1 MNCRLLKSRF
11 RDISLLMVVTFSML
25 IFEGCADDKNDSAEP
40 QKKDSVIQNPTAK
53 QIVDTLPDFLV
64 YEDSKEKKKAF
75 FDFLRPIVKY
85 ENNKVMAER
94 DFILEKYQQVKSSD
108 SLTSRDKSRLLS
120 LAMKYRVKSEIDF
133 NERFFR
139 KLLIKADKIP
149 VELALVQAANESA
162 WGTSYF
168 ARKGN
173 NLFGQWCFKPGC
185 GIVPRQRSEGAKHEV
200 AKFETV
206 NEAVATYIRNLNSHP
221 VYEPLRINR
230 YEARLNDEKPA
241 GHDMAIGLQK
251 YSAKGMEYVE
261 IIREM
266 IDKNKEYIYEDFTTI
281 SNDS

>member
-1 MNCRLLKSRF
+1 MNYSLLKSHF
-11 RDISLLMVVTFSML
+11 PYIFLLIVAAFFTL
-25 IFEGCADDKNDSAEP
+25 IFEGCVEDKDNSPNSTQSPKKE
-40 QKKDSVIQNPTAK
+40 KKDSVKQKPTAK
-53 QIVDTLPDFLV
+53 QIAGDLPDFSV
-64 YEDSKEKKKAF
+64 YEDSKEKKKVF
-75 FDFLRPIVKY
+75 FDFLRPIVKF
-85 ENNKVMAER
+85 ENNKVMEER

-108 SLTSRDKSRLLS
+108 SLTNKDKSKLLS
-120 LAMKYRVKSEIDF
+120 LAMKYRVKSKVKFDE
-133 NERFFR
+133 NFFR

-185 GIVPRQRSEGAKHEV
+185 GIVPRKRSEGSTHEV

-221 VYEPLRINR
+221 VYEPLRLNR
-230 YEARLNDEKPA
+230 YDARLNNRKPA
-241 GHDMAIGLQK
+241 GYDMAIGLQK

-261 IIREM
+261 IIRAM
-266 IDKNKEYIYEDFTTI
+266 IDKNKEYIH
-281 SNDS
+281 

>member
-1 MNCRLLKSRF
+1 MF
-11 RDISLLMVVTFSML
+11 
-25 IFEGCADDKNDSAEP
+25 IFEGCADEKGDNAEP
-40 QKKDSVIQNPTAK
+40 QKKQKKDSLIQKPAEK
-53 QIVDTLPDFLV
+53 KIAGDLPDFSV

-85 ENNKVMAER
+85 ENSKVMDER
-94 DFILEKYQQVKSSD
+94 EDILDKYQQAKSPD
-108 SLTSRDKSRLLS
+108 SLSSKDKSKLLS
-120 LAMKYRVKSEIDF
+120 LAMKYRVKSKVKFDE
-133 NERFFR
+133 NFFR

-173 NLFGQWCFKPGC
+173 NLFGQWCFKPDC
-185 GIVPRQRSEGAKHEV
+185 GIVPRQRSEGSTHEV

-221 VYEPLRINR
+221 VYEPLRLNR
-230 YEARLNDEKPA
+230 YQARLNDEKPA
-241 GHDMAIGLQK
+241 GYDMAIGLQK

-261 IIREM
+261 IIRSM
-266 IDKNKEYIYEDFTTI
+266 IDKNKEYIY
-281 SNDS
+281 